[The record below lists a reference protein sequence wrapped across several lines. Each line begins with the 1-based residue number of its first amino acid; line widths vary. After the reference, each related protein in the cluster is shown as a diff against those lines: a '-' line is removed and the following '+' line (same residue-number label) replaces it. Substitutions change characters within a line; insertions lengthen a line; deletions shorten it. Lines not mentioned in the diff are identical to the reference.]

1 MIKVR
6 DGGNVSR
13 SIIGLRVRDGSNTSH
28 PIAGI
33 RVRDGSNVS
42 HIVYSPMTAT
52 VAPLS
57 VEGYVYSNAP
67 MTCRTEQAEVTITGG
82 VASTYSWTRIDVAP
96 GAWTIVAPGGQRTAF
111 DAPALA
117 NGETRTATFQCVVTD
132 ANGNTVTLSV
142 TANASNYGR
151 DTGSS

>member
-6 DGGNVSR
+6 DGANVSHA
-13 SIIGLRVRDGSNTSH
+13 ITGLRVRDGSNT
-28 PIAGI
+28 PRVIAGI

-42 HIVYSPMTAT
+42 HIVYSPMTAS
-52 VAPLS
+52 VAPAS

-67 MTCRTEQAEVTITGG
+67 VTCRTEQAEVTVTGG
-82 VASTYSWTRIDVAP
+82 ATPTYAWTRTDAAP

-117 NGETRTATFQCVVTD
+117 NGETRSAVFQCVVSD
-132 ANGNTVTLSV
+132 ANGNTVNLSV
-142 TANASNYGR
+142 TAYASNYGR